1 MANVLAL
8 GSSKTT
14 AKSGKVPP
22 VKLLATNAE
31 GLAPTVKLVSGKTVD
46 GGTPVNAAAFPKL
59 PESRLSVIGKRSPT
73 KKLAGLPFWA
83 RSRTWRPLCISERE
97 SEKLAA
103 PLGSVSRKV
112 ERPPPAAT
120 TGGMLENPFP
130 AKTCWML
137 VKIGRASCRERV
149 WISV

>member
-1 MANVLAL
+1 IAKLSAL
-8 GSSKTT
+8 GSSKPT
-14 AKSGKVPP
+14 AKSDKVPP

-83 RSRTWRPLCISERE
+83 RSRTWRPLCISESE

-103 PLGSVSRKV
+103 PPGSVSRKV
-112 ERPPPAAT
+112 GRAPPTAT
-120 TGGMLENPFP
+120 TRGMLENSLPP
-130 AKTCWML
+130 KNCWMF
-137 VKIGRASCRERV
+137 VGRVGRLLDGVRLLR
-149 WISV
+149 